1 MKQNMPYP
9 RFGRTSLDNL
19 KIMLTCRGFNINKY
33 ISVHTGGNRIQGD
46 VFKKPS
52 AKQLINRAY

>member
-9 RFGRTSLDNL
+9 RLGRTSLNSL
-19 KIMLTCRGFNINKY
+19 KIMPTCRGFNINEY
-33 ISVHTGGNRIQGD
+33 ISAHTGENRIQGD